1 MKIIKLNS
9 VVHRIDHR
17 IIMHITDEDDDR
29 RHRARENIILCEID
43 ISIYFIFTYCM
54 NE

>member
-29 RHRARENIILCEID
+29 HRARENIILCEID
-43 ISIYFIFTYCM
+43 IDLSIYYFIFTA
-54 NE
+54 